1 MRINNSRLLKLP
13 AFLRLKT
20 VWMCVW
26 LICLCIN
33 QYSVVELNAQDNSP
47 QPNPYGFY
55 PDIIRVSTNLVTV
68 PVSVTDTN
76 GQVINDLGSQ
86 DFQIEEDGRPE
97 TITKIAEAGQSPL
110 RLALL
115 FDLSGSVNSRFHF
128 EQQAAIRF
136 LEKVWKPG
144 DTISIIAFS
153 ESPKI
158 VLRASSSLSE
168 AFKVLLSLQPTD
180 GPTAFLDSVALSAK
194 LLRQSSGPETRQS
207 EIALSDG
214 EDNKSNYN
222 FSEALQMVQHS
233 DTIFYSINPGGASIR
248 LNEISRKGQDDLAS
262 LAKETGG
269 NAFVSDKTA
278 DLDEIFS
285 RIAVELRAQY
295 LLSYYSTNSQP
306 DGKFRQ
312 ISVSIPKR
320 PDLRIRT
327 RRGYYATANKAANA
341 IPANQSPAF
350 FSPMLEST
358 ENKTQF
364 LPQQLP

>member
-1 MRINNSRLLKLP
+1 MRINNLRLLKLP
-13 AFLRLKT
+13 AFLKLDT
-20 VWMCVW
+20 VWIYVCF
-26 LICLCIN
+26 LCLGVG
-33 QYSVVELNAQDNSP
+33 QYSMVELIAQTTSA
-47 QPNPYGFY
+47 QTNPFSFY

-68 PVSVTDTN
+68 PVSVTDSS
-76 GQVINDLGSQ
+76 GHVVNDLGTQ

-97 TITKIAEAGQSPL
+97 TIAKIAEAGQSPL

-115 FDLSGSVNSRFHF
+115 FDLSGSVNSRFRF

-136 LEKVWKPG
+136 LERVWKPG
-144 DTISIIAFS
+144 DTISIITFS
-153 ESPKI
+153 ESPNI
-158 VLRASSSLSE
+158 ILRASSSLSE
-168 AFKVLLSLQPTD
+168 AFKVLSNLEPTE
-180 GPTAFLDSVALSAK
+180 GPTAFLDTVVLSAK

-222 FSEALQMVQHS
+222 FSEALQEVQHS
-233 DTIFYSINPGGASIR
+233 DTIFYSINPSGASIR
-248 LNEISRKGQDDLAS
+248 LNEISRKGQSDLAS

-269 NAFVSDKTA
+269 NAFVSDNTA

-306 DGKFRQ
+306 DEKFRQ

-327 RRGYYATANKAANA
+327 RRGYYATANKVA
-341 IPANQSPAF
+341 IAEPAIQSPA
-350 FSPMLEST
+350 SALPTLEST
-358 ENKTQF
+358 ENK
-364 LPQQLP
+364 PQSLQR

>member
-1 MRINNSRLLKLP
+1 MRTNNLRLIKLP
-13 AFLRLKT
+13 AFLKLKT
-20 VWMCVW
+20 VWIYVCF
-26 LICLCIN
+26 LCL
-33 QYSVVELNAQDNSP
+33 SVGQCAMVELIAQTTSAQTSP
-47 QPNPYGFY
+47 FALY
-55 PDIIRVSTNLVTV
+55 PDIIRVSTNLITV
-68 PVSVTDTN
+68 PVSVTDSD
-76 GQVINDLGSQ
+76 GHIVNDLGSQ
-86 DFQIEEDGRPE
+86 DFQIEEDGLPE

-144 DTISIIAFS
+144 DTISIVAFS

-158 VLRASSSLSE
+158 ILRASSSLSE
-168 AFKVLLSLQPTD
+168 AFKVLLYLEPTE
-180 GPTAFLDSVALSAK
+180 GPTAFLDSVVLSAK

-222 FSEALQMVQHS
+222 FSEALQEVQHS
-233 DTIFYSINPGGASIR
+233 DTIFYSINPSGASIR
-248 LNEISRKGQDDLAS
+248 LNEISRKGQADLAS

-269 NAFVSDKTA
+269 NAFVSDNTA
-278 DLDEIFS
+278 GLDEIFG

-327 RRGYYATANKAANA
+327 RRGYYATANKAATADPA
-341 IPANQSPAF
+341 ISPA
-350 FSPMLEST
+350 SPMLEST
-358 ENKTQF
+358 ENK
-364 LPQQLP
+364 PQSLQR